1 MCIQLDRIEMDDEI
15 RPRDRLSEAAIM
27 EYGEAM
33 LAGDELPRVRVFVEG
48 MEKVWLADGWLRVEA
63 AKAIGRVAIDVEA
76 TGGTRRDAL
85 LYSCGANA
93 HHGFRR
99 KNADK
104 RRAVLKLLKDEEWQA
119 WSDREI
125 ARACRVSPGLVAAVR
140 AEISIRSNEQMDE
153 VTVRRA
159 RRGDQEY
166 DIRMPLSKG
175 RDRHQPERWALVHLY
190 DDVDV
195 AAGAPEP
202 GARGAAAVPPVRVRQ
217 VAAGHGP
224 PPGGAGAGDAVK
236 RSPIRRVNPERAEK
250 RREEQFGEEAEVVRW
265 MPCCLPRCRARPPSD
280 PHHARSRAAGGG
292 KKDLVP
298 LCHPHHVEVHAVGRK
313 TFEAAYGIDLR
324 TAAAMTAAAV
334 ALELGDRELR
344 MLKSAHNARR
354 TKDE

>member
-1 MCIQLDRIEMDDEI
+1 M
-15 RPRDRLSEAAIM
+15 
-27 EYGEAM
+27 
-33 LAGDELPRVRVFVEG
+33 
-48 MEKVWLADGWLRVEA
+48 
-63 AKAIGRVAIDVEA
+63 
-76 TGGTRRDAL
+76 
-85 LYSCGANA
+85 
-93 HHGFRR
+93 
-99 KNADK
+99 
-104 RRAVLKLLKDEEWQA
+104 
-119 WSDREI
+119 
-125 ARACRVSPGLVAAVR
+125 
-140 AEISIRSNEQMDE
+140 
-153 VTVRRA
+153 
-159 RRGDQEY
+159 
-166 DIRMPLSKG
+166 
-175 RDRHQPERWALVHLY
+175 
-190 DDVDV
+190 
-195 AAGAPEP
+195 
-202 GARGAAAVPPVRVRQ
+202 
-217 VAAGHGP
+217 
-224 PPGGAGAGDAVK
+224 K